1 MGKDAEIP
9 KTLTAFRE
17 ATRELDSVYARF
29 PKSCGLSEAEY
40 WSLLFIYEGV
50 AIQSRLS
57 DMLFI
62 SRQTLNSAFKQLRQK
77 GLVRLEPYENDQR
90 SKQIFLTDSGKRFVE
105 ENVLQMHRVE
115 EKAWEQMSG
124 AEQAMLTQ
132 LIRKFSNLIR
142 SELKYSE
149 K

>member
-17 ATRELDSVYARF
+17 ATRELDS
-29 PKSCGLSEAEY
+29 
-40 WSLLFIYEGV
+40 
-50 AIQSRLS
+50 
-57 DMLFI
+57 
-62 SRQTLNSAFKQLRQK
+62 
-77 GLVRLEPYENDQR
+77 
-90 SKQIFLTDSGKRFVE
+90 GKWFVE

>member
-77 GLVRLEPYENDQR
+77 GLVRLEPYENAH
-90 SKQIFLTDSGKRFVE
+90 VP
-105 ENVLQMHRVE
+105 
-115 EKAWEQMSG
+115 
-124 AEQAMLTQ
+124 
-132 LIRKFSNLIR
+132 
-142 SELKYSE
+142 
-149 K
+149 